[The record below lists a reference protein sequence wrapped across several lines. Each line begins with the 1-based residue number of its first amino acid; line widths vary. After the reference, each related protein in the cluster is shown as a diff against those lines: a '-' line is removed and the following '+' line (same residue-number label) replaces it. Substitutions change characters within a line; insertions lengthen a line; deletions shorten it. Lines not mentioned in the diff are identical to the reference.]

1 MRMDIVNMSRGYNF
15 NLSDGAD
22 KNVLPLLMPKNFGV
36 SPLGIRNFK
45 AKVVVK
51 KGAIVKKGQELFYD
65 KSNPQIKFVSPV
77 YGSVENIL
85 YGKRKVLK
93 SVIVTRLSA
102 DESVSFF
109 GVNENP
115 LHFSKDQVQDILLR
129 SGLWASLR
137 SFPGCSL
144 IPVDRAIKS
153 FYLSMHNTEPHCV
166 NNEIILSGNEKY
178 LKMGL
183 LMLKKISD
191 SVKIF
196 NNKSDLKIDGCSHYQ
211 IDEKKYPSHN
221 IGLQVFHVD
230 KKNKTDLN
238 ASVSLESVINIGYL
252 FDKGFLRLEKIY
264 SVSGN
269 AVMKKTHYLGYTCM
283 SIQDILSSE
292 DQINANA
299 DIRFIVGGLLTGEQ
313 AYYNNYISPFD
324 NSLQVM
330 SEDRE
335 RTTLAFLRL
344 GNDKLS
350 LSRTYASGFYQVG
363 KKYEATTSN
372 HGEERACV
380 QCGYCIDFCPVE
392 LFPNMLMKAAL
403 LRDTEKMESLFIHD
417 CVECGLCTFVCPSK
431 IEIMKLVQDGKLLIE
446 KEG

>member
-1 MRMDIVNMSRGYNF
+1 MSRGYNF

-22 KNVLPLLMPKNFGV
+22 KSVLPLLMPKKFGI

-65 KSNPQIKFVSPV
+65 KGNPQIKFVSPV
-77 YGSVENIL
+77 CGSVENIL

-93 SVIVTRLSA
+93 TVVINRLSNN
-102 DESVSFF
+102 ESVSFF
-109 GVNENP
+109 GANENP
-115 LHFSKDQVQDILLR
+115 LHFSKDLVKDVLLK

-137 SFPGCSL
+137 SFPGYSL
-144 IPVDRAIKS
+144 IPADRVIKS
-153 FYLSMHNTEPHCV
+153 FYLSMHNTEPHSA
-166 NNEIILSGNEKY
+166 NSEIILNGNEKY

-183 LMLKKISD
+183 LMLKKLSD
-191 SVKIF
+191 SIKIF
-196 NNKSDLKIDGCSHYQ
+196 NNKGGVKSNEYSYYQ

-221 IGLQVFHVD
+221 IGLQVFHID
-230 KKNKTDLN
+230 KKNKMELN
-238 ASVSLESVINIGYL
+238 ASVSLESIINIGYL
-252 FDKGFLRLEKIY
+252 FDTGSLRSEKIY
-264 SVSGN
+264 SVSGD
-269 AVMKKTHYLGYTCM
+269 ALSKKIHYLGYGCM
-283 SIQDILSSE
+283 SVKDILSSE
-292 DQINANA
+292 VKINENA
-299 DIRFIVGGLLTGEQ
+299 DIRYISGGLLTGNQ
-313 AYYNNYISPFD
+313 IHYNDYLLPFD

-363 KKYEATTSN
+363 KEYRATTSN
-372 HGEERACV
+372 HGEGRACV

-403 LRDTEKMESLFIHD
+403 LRDTEKMEGLFIHD

>member
-1 MRMDIVNMSRGYNF
+1 MSRGYNF

-22 KNVLPLLMPKNFGV
+22 KSVLPLLMPKKFGI

-51 KGAIVKKGQELFYD
+51 KGSIVKKGQELFFD
-65 KSNPQIKFVSPV
+65 KNNPKIKFVSPV

-93 SVIVTRLSA
+93 TVIISRLS
-102 DESVSFF
+102 DNESVSFF
-109 GVNENP
+109 PANENP
-115 LHFSKDQVQDILLR
+115 LHFSKDIVKNVLLE

-137 SFPGCSL
+137 SFPGYSL
-144 IPVDRAIKS
+144 IPDDKEIKS
-153 FYLSMHNTEPHCV
+153 FYLSMHNTEPHSTDS
-166 NNEIILSGNEKY
+166 EIILKGNEKY

-183 LMLKKISD
+183 LMLKKLSSSI
-191 SVKIF
+191 KIF
-196 NNKSDLKIDGCSHYQ
+196 NDKADLKSKDYSYYQ

-221 IGLQVFHVD
+221 IGLQVFQTD
-230 KKNKTDLN
+230 PKNRMDLN
-238 ASVSLESVINIGYL
+238 ASVGLESVINIGYL
-252 FDKGFLRLEKIY
+252 FDTGSLRLERIY
-264 SVSGN
+264 SVSGD
-269 AVMKKTHYLGYTCM
+269 ALSKKTHYLGYSCM
-283 SIQDILSSE
+283 AVKDILASE
-292 DQINANA
+292 IQINEES
-299 DIRFIVGGLLTGEQ
+299 DIRFISGGLLTGDQ
-313 AYYNNYISPFD
+313 ISYNSYISPFD

-350 LSRTYASGFYQVG
+350 LSRTYASGFYRVS
-363 KKYEATTSN
+363 KEYRATTSN
-372 HGEERACV
+372 HGEGRACV